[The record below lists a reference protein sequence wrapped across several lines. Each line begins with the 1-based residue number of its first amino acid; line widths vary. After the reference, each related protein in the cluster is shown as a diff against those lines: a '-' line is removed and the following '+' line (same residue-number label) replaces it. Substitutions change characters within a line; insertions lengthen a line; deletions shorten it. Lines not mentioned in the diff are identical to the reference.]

1 MTRERTLQ
9 KIEEALLVLGDQKGK
24 VHKKSVCALL
34 AHRTLGRYLRQ
45 LKNGALK
52 IDKPKAKAEKWL
64 DGKYLL
70 LHILCLE
77 VKNSL
82 EKEGKMVKIQKEGQ
96 FVKKIIGTLTLCV
109 FFLGG
114 TQDFSHALDKIRASH
129 QPAKHALPTVLG
141 IEKGWFK
148 ELGLDVSFSYFSA
161 GMSQVEAGIAGEW
174 DVGAMGSPPA
184 IFGGIK
190 YGLLSIG
197 TSITQEM
204 IEWLLINKK
213 NYDGFK
219 KNPKEW
225 LKGKTILTTTIST
238 GHYSLLANLKK
249 WGLTEKDVK
258 IVHIDQSVIISAFA
272 AGEGDLYQAWAPF
285 CYFMQGRGAVKVA
298 DGRTAGITIPGMLV
312 ATTKFAKKSPDL
324 VAKWLQGYLRG
335 VLYEYQYPGDAAM
348 YLQHYYKMV
357 GIELPYEAC
366 LE

>member
-1 MTRERTLQ
+1 MI
-9 KIEEALLVLGDQKGK
+9 KIL
-24 VHKKSVCALL
+24 
-34 AHRTLGRYLRQ
+34 
-45 LKNGALK
+45 
-52 IDKPKAKAEKWL
+52 
-64 DGKYLL
+64 
-70 LHILCLE
+70 
-77 VKNSL
+77 
-82 EKEGKMVKIQKEGQ
+82 KEGQ
-96 FVKKIIGTLTLCV
+96 FVKKLFFALTLV
-109 FFLGG
+109 AFFLAV
-114 TQDFSHALDKIRASH
+114 TPTFSYALDKLRASH

-174 DVGAMGSPPA
+174 EVGAMGSPPA

-213 NYDGFK
+213 NYEAFN

-258 IVHIDQSVIISAFA
+258 IVHMDQSAIIAAFA

-285 CYFMQGRGAVKVA
+285 CYLMQGRGAMKVA

-312 ATTKFAKKSPDL
+312 ATPKFAKKSPEL

-335 VLYEYQYPGDAAM
+335 VLYEYQYPGDAAL
-348 YLQHYYKMV
+348 YLQQYYKMV
-357 GIELPYEAC
+357 GIDLPYEAC
-366 LE
+366 LEEIRDEPKFPIYDQLRLMERHAGQPSLLDKWLIELADYFLKQGRLDAAPDVTKFTTDEYMKITRKLMETPTVKSVTYTTFGVKKK